1 MPEQA
6 LIAGGGIGGLA
17 AAIELARRGITCQI
31 LERSN
36 FAEETGAG
44 IQLGPNATRSLQAL
58 GTLDAIEPLGFR
70 PEAIV
75 IYDGVSGDRLTS
87 VPLGRAIE
95 ERFGAP
101 YLTLRRADLHAAL
114 RAALAG
120 LAGTTLRTGFE
131 LTAID
136 AEANN
141 GVVSRAKD
149 GSEAKG
155 ACLIGA
161 DGLWSGLRTIISPA
175 ASLRFAGAT
184 AWRAQLQRGTLPAPF
199 AEPVVGLWLGPRTH
213 LVHYPVGG
221 GDDLNVVAVT
231 EGGVTAD
238 GASRQGWSQS
248 GSTSDVIAS
257 FARWTK
263 PAKDLLERVEGW
275 RGWSLYRLT
284 GLKNW
289 SAGPL
294 TLLGDAAHPVLPY
307 LAQGAALAI
316 EDAVTLAACL
326 AEGPS
331 DPASAFRRYEELRRP
346 RAARV
351 QRAARRFGFLYHL
364 GSPWAE
370 ARNLILARRREANAL
385 RRFDWLYSRD
395 DPE

>member
-1 MPEQA
+1 MRRQA

-17 AAIELARRGITCQI
+17 AATALARQGIACEI
-31 LERSN
+31 LERSH

-44 IQLGPNATRSLQAL
+44 IQLGPNATRALRAL
-58 GTLDAIEPLGFR
+58 GSLDAIDRHAFRPDAIVVHDGVTGRKLTTMPLG
-70 PEAIV
+70 A
-75 IYDGVSGDRLTS
+75 
-87 VPLGRAIE
+87 AAE
-95 ERFGAP
+95 ERYGAP
-101 YLTLRRADLHAAL
+101 YLTLRRADLHAGL

-120 LAGTTLRTGFE
+120 RAGAALRTGFE

-136 AEANN
+136 AQGGD
-141 GVVSRAKD
+141 GVAARASD

-161 DGLWSGLRTIISPA
+161 DGIWSALRALISPG

-184 AWRAQLQRGTLPAPF
+184 AWRTQIPRATLPARF
-199 AEPVVGLWLGPRTH
+199 AEPVVGLWIGPRAH

-221 GDDLNVVAVT
+221 GADLNIVAVIT
-231 EGGVTAD
+231 GGAE
-238 GASRQGWSQS
+238 SQGWSEP
-248 GSTSDVIAS
+248 GSAANVLAS
-257 FARWTK
+257 FAPWNNE
-263 PAKDLLERVEGW
+263 AKSLLERAEAW

-284 GLKNW
+284 GLKRW

-316 EDAVTLAACL
+316 EDAAALAACL
-326 AEGPS
+326 AAAPD
-331 DPASAFRRYEELRRP
+331 DPNSAFRRYETLRRP

-364 GSPWAE
+364 SGPLAE
-370 ARNLILARRREANAL
+370 ARNFILARRREETAL
-385 RRFDWLYSRD
+385 RRFDWLYRSD
-395 DPE
+395 

>member
-17 AAIELARRGITCQI
+17 AAIALARRGIACEI
-31 LERSN
+31 LERSH

-44 IQLGPNATRSLQAL
+44 IQLGPNATRALQAL
-58 GTLDAIEPLGFR
+58 GTLDAIERDAFR

-75 IYDGVSGDRLTS
+75 IYDGVSGHKLTAM
-87 VPLGRAIE
+87 PLGRAIE
-95 ERFGAP
+95 QRFGAP

-120 LAGTTLRTGFE
+120 LSAVTLKPGFD
-131 LTAID
+131 LAAID
-136 AEANN
+136 TQAGNRIIA
-141 GVVSRAKD
+141 RAKG

-161 DGLWSGLRTIISPA
+161 DGLWSKLRASISPA

-199 AEPVVGLWLGPRTH
+199 AEPVVGLWLGPGTH

-221 GDDLNVVAVT
+221 GADLNVVAVT
-231 EGGVTAD
+231 EK

-248 GSTSDVIAS
+248 GSASDVLPS

-263 PAKDLLERVEGW
+263 PAKDLLERAEGW
-275 RGWSLYRLT
+275 RGWSLYRLV
-284 GLKNW
+284 GLKSW

-294 TLLGDAAHPVLPY
+294 TLLGDAAHPVLPH

-316 EDAVTLAACL
+316 EDAVVLADCL
-326 AEGPS
+326 AEAPR

-351 QRAARRFGFLYHL
+351 QRVSRRFGFLYHL
-364 GSPWAE
+364 GSPLAE

-385 RRFDWLYSRD
+385 RRFDWLYGRD
-395 DPE
+395 DPK